1 MYYLI
6 RPVKPLETLES
17 LQIKACGVGVAG
29 GLLLGTI
36 PQYIKRCAGVLS
48 FQGRFCL
55 CSAVPMSLELRTADL
70 ANGGVGARY
79 QLCFAGF

>member
-6 RPVKPLETLES
+6 RPVKPLENLES

-36 PQYIKRCAGVLS
+36 PQHISDVLGYCC
-48 FQGRFCL
+48 FGTVLRFNL
-55 CSAVPMSLELRTADL
+55 FETGLTGYKQKST
-70 ANGGVGARY
+70 
-79 QLCFAGF
+79 

>member
-1 MYYLI
+1 MLCATQMYYLI

-36 PQYIKRCAGVLS
+36 PQHVFDVL
-48 FQGRFCL
+48 GYCRFGPVL
-55 CSAVPMSLELRTADL
+55 RFSLFEISLT
-70 ANGGVGARY
+70 GY
-79 QLCFAGF
+79 KQKST